1 MFLGREKELS
11 SLEQMY
17 NKEGFQ
23 MAVVYGR
30 RRIGK
35 TFLLTEFVK
44 DKNSLY
50 LPAEEVNDLLN
61 LQKFSRILG
70 EKMGMTNF
78 LNVENWNNFFRCNDT
93 RDYFFFCII

>member
-17 NKEGFQ
+17 NKDGFQ

-61 LQKFSRILG
+61 LQ
-70 EKMGMTNF
+70 
-78 LNVENWNNFFRCNDT
+78 
-93 RDYFFFCII
+93 